1 MTHQAPRPSPLRFAP
16 LLALCTLASVLA
28 ACSTSYVVL
37 LPNDDGTVGKV
48 QVTGPDGTNL
58 LTQPLQAAKVS
69 APSGTTYVATAEEV
83 KAGFGAALSASPKRP
98 KNYIL
103 YFEAGGAVLTAESQQ
118 TLAKVQEEIEAR
130 AVPDISVTG
139 HTDTSGDAAQNLALG
154 LERARQ
160 IRSLLTSAKLGD
172 NNVTIESH
180 GEKNLLVATPDNTD
194 EPRNRR
200 VEVTVR

>member
-1 MTHQAPRPSPLRFAP
+1 MIYQTMRPMR
-16 LLALCTLASVLA
+16 LLGLSALACVLT

-37 LPNDDGTVGKV
+37 LPNEDGTVGKV
-48 QVTGPDGTNL
+48 QVVGPEGTNL
-58 LTQPLQAAKVS
+58 LTQPRQATKVS
-69 APSGTTYVATAEEV
+69 APSGTTFLATAEEI
-83 KAGFGAALSASPKRP
+83 KSDFGAALSASPKRP
-98 KNYIL
+98 KNFVL
-103 YFEAGGAVLTAESQQ
+103 YFEAGGAKLTAESQQ
-118 TLAKVQEEIEAR
+118 ALTQVLEEIESR
-130 AVPDISVTG
+130 NLPDISVTG

-160 IRSLLTSAKLGD
+160 VRGLLTSTKLGEG
-172 NNVTIESH
+172 NVTIESH